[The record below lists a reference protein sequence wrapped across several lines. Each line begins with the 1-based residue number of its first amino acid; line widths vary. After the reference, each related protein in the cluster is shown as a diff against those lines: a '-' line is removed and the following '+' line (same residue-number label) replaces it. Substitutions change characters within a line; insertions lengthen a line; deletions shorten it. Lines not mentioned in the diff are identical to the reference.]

1 MKLKFSSSV
10 EIDAPPEKVWALVNE
25 LEQWPQWIPSIKKIE
40 KLSEGALGEGSQ
52 IRITAKSIITVR
64 LLMTITE
71 FVPGRHA
78 VMQGKVLGTRMT
90 RYYAFEPVNGGT
102 RLTAG
107 GEVSGLLA
115 FLVRRG
121 GQALSDEIVQAA
133 KRKIE
138 GEHG

>member
-10 EIDAPPEKVWALVNE
+10 EIDAPPEKVWALVNK
-25 LEQWPQWIPSIKKIE
+25 LEEWPQWIPSIKKIE
-40 KLSEGALGEGSQ
+40 KLSEGALGIGSQ
-52 IRITAKSIITVR
+52 IRVTAKSIITVR

-78 VMQGKVLGTRMT
+78 VMQGKVLGTEMT
-90 RYYAFEPVNGGT
+90 RYYTLEPVNGGT

-121 GQALSDEIVQAA
+121 GQALSEEIALAA

-138 GEHG
+138 GER

>member
-25 LEQWPQWIPSIKKIE
+25 FEEWPQWIPSIKKIE

-52 IRITAKSIITVR
+52 IRVIAKSTITVK

-71 FVPGRHA
+71 FVPRRHA
-78 VMQGKVLGTRMT
+78 VMQGKVLGTEMT
-90 RYYAFEPVNGGT
+90 RYYTIEPVNGGT

-121 GQALSDEIVQAA
+121 GQALSEEIVQAA

-138 GEHG
+138 GEH

>member
-1 MKLKFSSSV
+1 MEMKFSSSV

-25 LEQWPQWIPSIKKIE
+25 LEEWPQWIPSIKKIE
-40 KLSEGALGEGSQ
+40 KLSEGPLGIGSQ
-52 IRITAKSIITVR
+52 IRVTAKSIMTVK
-64 LLMTITE
+64 LLMAITE
-71 FVPGRHA
+71 FAPGRQA
-78 VMQGKVLGTRMT
+78 VMQGRVLGTEMT
-90 RYYAFEPVNGGT
+90 RYYTFEPVNQRT

-121 GQALSDEIVQAA
+121 GQALSEEIVQAA

-138 GEHG
+138 GER

>member
-1 MKLKFSSSV
+1 MRLKFSSSV
-10 EIDAPPEKVWALVNE
+10 EIDAPPEKVWALVND
-25 LEQWPQWIPSIKKIE
+25 LEEWPQWIPSMKKIE
-40 KLSEGALGEGSQ
+40 KLSEGALGVGSQ
-52 IRITAKSIITVR
+52 IHVTAKSIITVK

-78 VMQGKVLGTRMT
+78 VMQGKVLGTNMT
-90 RYYAFEPVNGGT
+90 RYYTFEPVNQRT

-121 GQALSDEIVQAA
+121 GQALSEEIVQAA

-138 GEHG
+138 GER